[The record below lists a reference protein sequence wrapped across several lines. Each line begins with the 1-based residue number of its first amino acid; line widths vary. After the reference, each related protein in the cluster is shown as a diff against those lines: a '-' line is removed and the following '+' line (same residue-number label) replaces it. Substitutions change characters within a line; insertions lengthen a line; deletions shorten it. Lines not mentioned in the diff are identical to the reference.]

1 MLLLDLNAGK
11 QLWNWANFSVALLP
25 SNFACVNKWKIG
37 LNSQIAIL
45 QKANYLNWQ
54 LCLPALKVIMI
65 FILGK
70 ISFSESMCYKP
81 KEIIEGC
88 KYMSRW
94 RKSVLKGVLI
104 ISANFPNGHIRSNYF
119 FGDTFVTFVSY
130 GSPKDFIIKC
140 CEDGFDDDDDDGDFV
155 KLWGVSNIWKVCKLP
170 N

>member
-1 MLLLDLNAGK
+1 M
-11 QLWNWANFSVALLP
+11 
-25 SNFACVNKWKIG
+25 
-37 LNSQIAIL
+37 
-45 QKANYLNWQ
+45 
-54 LCLPALKVIMI
+54 IMI

-81 KEIIEGC
+81 KEIIDGC
-88 KYMSRW
+88 KYTSRW
-94 RKSVLKGVLI
+94 RKGVLKGVLI

-140 CEDGFDDDDDDGDFV
+140 CEDGFDDDDDGDDYDDDGDDDDDGDFV